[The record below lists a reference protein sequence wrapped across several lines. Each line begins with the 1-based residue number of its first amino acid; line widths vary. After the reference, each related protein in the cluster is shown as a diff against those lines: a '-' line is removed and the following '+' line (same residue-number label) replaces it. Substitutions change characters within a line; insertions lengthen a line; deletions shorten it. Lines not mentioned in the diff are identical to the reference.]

1 MEQPKLIC
9 HMNAVVRMQ
18 TFLTSTYNSRE
29 HFSKFTSAEGQRR
42 RESLEDGDV
51 AMRRLWDLRAGV
63 GGG

>member
-1 MEQPKLIC
+1 
-9 HMNAVVRMQ
+9 MNAVVRMQ